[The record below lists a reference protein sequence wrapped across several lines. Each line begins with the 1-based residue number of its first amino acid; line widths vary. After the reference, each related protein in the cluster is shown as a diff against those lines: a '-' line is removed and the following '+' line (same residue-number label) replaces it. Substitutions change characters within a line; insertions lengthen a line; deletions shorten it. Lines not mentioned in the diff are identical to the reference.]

1 MKCWYVFNQICE
13 RQGICEGCEVYL
25 QWHEERE
32 RTEETLRCLM
42 KKHPEVKKWSELLE
56 LYDTEE
62 KREHHG

>member
-32 RTEETLRCLM
+32 RLYEEYIKS
-42 KKHPEVKKWSELLE
+42 KKKDKE
-56 LYDTEE
+56 
-62 KREHHG
+62 